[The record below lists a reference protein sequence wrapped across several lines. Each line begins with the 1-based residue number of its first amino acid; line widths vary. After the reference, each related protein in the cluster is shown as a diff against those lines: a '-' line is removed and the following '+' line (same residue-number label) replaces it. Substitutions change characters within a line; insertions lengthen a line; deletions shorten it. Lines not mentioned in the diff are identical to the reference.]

1 MLKVKIK
8 FEEAEEEVGTMEAV
22 DVEAGTLFM
31 DADGDIH
38 LRTMEGCIMFDTE
51 ELTLYSTVEM
61 QDFVLY
67 PWMEHVTEVEGSV
80 KVKVKVKV

>member
-8 FEEAEEEVGTMEAV
+8 REEAEEEVGTMVAI
-22 DVEAGTLFM
+22 DVEAGSLFM
-31 DADGDIH
+31 DVDGDIH

-51 ELTLYSTVEM
+51 ELTLYSNDDM
-61 QDFVLY
+61 QDVDLY
-67 PWMEHVTEVEGSV
+67 PWMANVTEVEGSV

>member
-8 FEEAEEEVGTMEAV
+8 REEAEEEVGTMTAI
-22 DVEAGTLFM
+22 DVEPGTLFM

-51 ELTLYSTVEM
+51 ELTLYSNDDM
-61 QDFVLY
+61 DDIVLY
-67 PWMEHVTEVEGSV
+67 PWMANVTEVEGSV